1 MGGAAGAVSGKWV
14 RGSRASRSTWDE
26 PSSASAQILG
36 CIISRSDQRRQGGGA
51 FSISSTDGPRD
62 DARTG
67 SGRQPAPPARSGL
80 TGTGRLARTWWRRG
94 AWHGPVA
101 LVQVNFTLV
110 NSPRPASNIVFVYLV
125 TKMTGDTSVG
135 LMSRPCRT
143 FVENATPA
151 DTHWAIIILPPNEA
165 LADPSLPLYSALSLS
180 LPLLSSLPS
189 PLSQPWT
196 AHRTLHVII
205 LSPCLGSELYSPVS
219 YLGNASSFSP
229 NSSNPTRSS
238 LGYQRKKLPSSIHSH
253 SLLHRPSF
261 LLRAPFPNPVD
272 HLTYIALLQEQSVRS
287 LPGSDH
293 PTSTAGLAR
302 PHSGPIDRRLPV
314 PPPSDGYRPIVPSS
328 SSSLGYTLSTTESIN
343 ATASPRA
350 SHQPNRPSMS
360 SFQPPQE
367 TARLHPVG
375 SATLLPRP
383 SSPSST
389 ISENE
394 SPGSDAS
401 SQGDLSPDDSL
412 PPIAADKQ
420 SDTGRR
426 HACPHCAKRFNRPSS
441 LAIHVNTHTGDKRKT
456 CICCVRLHF
465 DSPHKLTL
473 GRMCLAAF
481 KCPFPNCGR
490 EFNVNS
496 NMRRHYR
503 KHLTSTT
510 PQTPRQGSTFYSSQG
525 TPGLGIQ
532 IIRYHDHQP
541 DTHPP
546 DVGGASAADSSD
558 TRGPRT
564 TNTRWRAH

>member
-1 MGGAAGAVSGKWV
+1 
-14 RGSRASRSTWDE
+14 
-26 PSSASAQILG
+26 
-36 CIISRSDQRRQGGGA
+36 
-51 FSISSTDGPRD
+51 
-62 DARTG
+62 
-67 SGRQPAPPARSGL
+67 
-80 TGTGRLARTWWRRG
+80 
-94 AWHGPVA
+94 
-101 LVQVNFTLV
+101 
-110 NSPRPASNIVFVYLV
+110 
-125 TKMTGDTSVG
+125 MTGDTSVG

-180 LPLLSSLPS
+180 LPLLSSLSS

-229 NSSNPTRSS
+229 NSSIPTRSS
-238 LGYQRKKLPSSIHSH
+238 LGYQRKKLPSSIHPH
-253 SLLHRPSF
+253 SLLYRPSF
-261 LLRAPFPNPVD
+261 LLRAPLPNAVD
-272 HLTYIALLQEQSVRS
+272 HLTYIASLQEQSVRS

-314 PPPSDGYRPIVPSS
+314 PPPPSDGYRPIVPSS
-328 SSSLGYTLSTTESIN
+328 SSSLGYTLSTAESIN

-456 CICCVRLHF
+456 CLCCVRLHF
-465 DSPHKLTL
+465 DPRTNLRLVVCVSQRSNVHFPIAGENLMSTRTCAATTGSISRRRLLKHPDKARRSIPRKVPQASAYRLYDITITSRIHTHQTSVVHRL
-473 GRMCLAAF
+473 QIPPIQEVLA
-481 KCPFPNCGR
+481 
-490 EFNVNS
+490 
-496 NMRRHYR
+496 RR
-503 KHLTSTT
+503 
-510 PQTPRQGSTFYSSQG
+510 
-525 TPGLGIQ
+525 TPG
-532 IIRYHDHQP
+532 
-541 DTHPP
+541 
-546 DVGGASAADSSD
+546 GGLIESRMTPFCS
-558 TRGPRT
+558 P
-564 TNTRWRAH
+564 